1 MVDVLAVLKEE
12 LIDNLKLNYCFK
24 KYNKPKVTYPYVIG
38 EYIETSKTN
47 EDNRKIG
54 QIILSIFTR
63 NSILEIENVADK
75 IENHFQFFCKEK
87 RKSIVSIEYENRI
100 PNDTNDDEVKKI
112 EVYLDFNKWKG
123 E

>member
-1 MVDVLAVLKEE
+1 MIDVLEVLKEE
-12 LIDNLKLNYCFK
+12 LVDNLKLNYCFK

-47 EDNRKIG
+47 EDNRKTG

-63 NSILEIENVADK
+63 NSILEIEKVADK
-75 IENHFQFFCKEK
+75 IESQFQFFCKDK
-87 RKSIVSIEYENRI
+87 RKSIVSIEYSNRI
-100 PNDTNDDEVKKI
+100 QNDTNDDEIKKLEI
-112 EVYLDFNKWKG
+112 YLDFNKWKG